1 MVILEFMPESL
12 DIWKLLAGLGIFMFG
27 MFLMEESIKNLAG
40 RSFKGFIKNSTKGRI
55 RSVLSGTL
63 VTAVLQSSSA
73 VSLMVL
79 AFVGAGIMAME
90 NAIGVILGSNIGT
103 TATAWIVAFFGFK
116 VNIEDYSLPLIGL
129 GGLGLIFL
137 GKSARYSNISKLMV
151 GFGFLFMGLDYMKTS
166 VTELTQAFDV
176 TSLPDYGIL
185 PYAFAGLVLTAV
197 MQSSSATIAIVLTSL
212 NAEVIGF
219 NAAAA
224 MVVGANVGTTVT
236 VILGTIGGT
245 QIKKRVALSHLMFNT
260 LTAVIGLLLLPLITW
275 LIVIVLGPVG
285 ENAVMGVALFHTI
298 FNVLGLLIFLPFITL
313 LSKGLIKAYPDKTR
327 KTTKFI
333 QNVTP
338 EVSEAAVEGL
348 RNEVLHLITNV
359 IKHNLHAL
367 HIPEKE
373 VFNDSDGNKR
383 LSQSDQYEDLKLL
396 QGEVF
401 SFSSTLLSGDVTKEE
416 SELVN
421 KYLHAARMALHSAKS
436 IKDEIHNFEEFET
449 SDNSF
454 LTTENV
460 LFRKRL
466 IKLYKKVALVLNEE
480 DHSDIAASIKNML
493 KRLIKEDRKFISS
506 ATQASSQGVIKD
518 LDISTMLLVNR
529 AFNQSS
535 RQLIFALKEVLL
547 TNVELEFLERLSE
560 EPDNLESDE
569 S

>member
-1 MVILEFMPESL
+1 MPESL

-27 MFLMEESIKNLAG
+27 MFQMEESIKNLAG
-40 RSFKGFIKNSTKGRI
+40 RSFKGFIKKSTKGRI
-55 RSVLSGTL
+55 RSVASGAF
-63 VTAVLQSSSA
+63 VTAILQSSSA

-79 AFVGAGIMAME
+79 AFVGARIMAME

-137 GKSARYSNISKLMV
+137 GKSAKYSNISKLMV

-176 TSLPDYGIL
+176 AALPDFGIL
-185 PYAFAGLVLTAV
+185 PFALAGLLLTAI

-219 NAAAA
+219 DAAAA

-236 VILGTIGGT
+236 VILGTIGGS
-245 QIKKRVALSHLMFNT
+245 QVKKRVALSHLTFNVI
-260 LTAVIGLLLLPLITW
+260 TAIIGLSLLPLMTR
-275 LIVIVLGPVG
+275 LIVLVLGPVG
-285 ENAVMGVALFHTI
+285 ENAVMGVALFHTF
-298 FNVLGLLIFLPFITL
+298 FNVLGVLVFLPFIGF
-313 LSKGLIKAYPDKTR
+313 LSKGLIKVYPDKMR
-327 KTTKFI
+327 DTTKYI

-348 RNEVLHLITNV
+348 RNEVLHLATNV
-359 IKHNLHAL
+359 LKHNLHAL
-367 HIPEKE
+367 HIPTKE
-373 VFNDSDGNKR
+373 VFEGIVEPKR
-383 LSQSDQYEDLKLL
+383 PSQADQYEDLKLL
-396 QGEVF
+396 QSEIF
-401 SFSSTLLSGDVTKEE
+401 SFASTLLSGDVSKEE

-421 KYLHAARMALHSAKS
+421 TYLHGARMALHSAKS
-436 IKDEIHNFEEFET
+436 VKDEIHNFEEFET

-454 LTTENV
+454 LRTEND
-460 LFRKRL
+460 LFKKRL
-466 IKLYKKVALVLNEE
+466 IKLYKKVVLALAEE
-480 DHSDIAASIKNML
+480 EHSDIAASINKML
-493 KRLIKEDRKFISS
+493 KLLAKEDRKFIQSVTK
-506 ATQASSQGVIKD
+506 ATAEHTIKD

-535 RQLIFALKEVLL
+535 RQLIYALKNVLL
-547 TNVELEFLERLSE
+547 TTVEVELLEKL
-560 EPDNLESDE
+560 SDE
-569 S
+569 SESSEDDDS